1 MAFTSKIAY
10 GQNSE
15 DVVLR
20 RALEDIDAGFYVEVG
35 ANDPTDTSISRSFY
49 DAGWRGIAIEPVP
62 ALAEHFRQE
71 RPRDQVVQAA
81 ATATDTD
88 AVTLHVI
95 EGTGLSTLVADIS
108 EEHATSGYP
117 AEPVQV
123 QGRTLDSILAEAD
136 VPADI
141 HFMVIDT
148 EGTEADVLA
157 GLDLTRWRPW
167 ILVVEATRPRT
178 PTPSHAGWEP
188 DLLAADYEFCLFDG
202 LSRFYV
208 AAEHAD
214 RLRDRLS
221 TPANPLDQFVAVDL
235 HVREQ
240 ELAEARAELDRAREE
255 LDRTAAELDR
265 AREELE
271 HTQAELQATQQ
282 DLIRWRGSVL
292 TRWTEAADGG
302 AAVEGRPNH
311 EVIHLRQ
318 ELAATRST
326 LSWRVTAPLRA
337 VQSRRL
343 RSWR

>member
-1 MAFTSKIAY
+1 VAFPSKIAY

-20 RALEDIDAGFYVEVG
+20 RALEEVDDGFYVEVG
-35 ANDPTDTSISRSFY
+35 ANDPTETSISRAFY
-49 DAGWRGIAIEPVP
+49 DAGWRGIAIEPVEE
-62 ALAEHFRQE
+62 LADRFRRE
-71 RPRDQVVQAA
+71 RPRDSVVQAA
-81 ATATDTD
+81 ATATDVE

-95 EGTGLSTLVADIS
+95 ADTGLSTLVADIS
-108 EEHATSGYP
+108 DEHATAGYE
-117 AEPVQV
+117 AQPVQV
-123 QGRTLDSILAEAD
+123 RGRRLDSILAEAD
-136 VPADI
+136 VPGDI

-167 ILVVEATRPRT
+167 VLVVEATHPRT
-178 PTPSHAGWEP
+178 TTPSHEAWEP
-188 DLLAADYEFCLFDG
+188 GLLAAGYELCLFDG

-208 AAEHAD
+208 ADEHAD

-221 TPANPLDQFVAVDL
+221 TPASTLDEFVPV
-235 HVREQ
+235 HWHRQEQ
-240 ELAEARAELDRAREE
+240 ELGAVRAELDRTRQ
-255 LDRTAAELDR
+255 
-265 AREELE
+265 ELE
-271 HTQAELQATQQ
+271 QQLAQARAELQETQQ
-282 DLIRWRGSVL
+282 ELIRWRGSVL
-292 TRWTEAADGG
+292 ARWAEAADGG
-302 AAVEGRPNH
+302 GSIEGRPSH

>member
-1 MAFTSKIAY
+1 MASPFLIAY

-20 RALEDIDAGFYVEVG
+20 RALADVDSGFYVEVG
-35 ANDPTDTSISRSFY
+35 ANDPTETSISRAFY
-49 DAGWRGIAIEPVP
+49 DAGWRGIAIEPVET
-62 ALAEHFRQE
+62 LAERFRQE

-81 ATATDTD
+81 ATAADVD

-95 EGTGLSTLVADIS
+95 EGTGLSTLVAGIS
-108 EEHATSGYP
+108 DEHASAGYQ
-117 AEPVQV
+117 AIPVQV
-123 QGRTLDSILAEAD
+123 PGRSLDGILAAAD
-136 VPADI
+136 VPDDI

-167 ILVVEATRPRT
+167 ILVVEATHPRT
-178 PTPSHAGWEP
+178 TTPSHDAWEP
-188 DLLAADYEFCLFDG
+188 GLRAAGYELCLFDG

-208 AAEHAD
+208 ATEHAE

-221 TPANPLDQFVAVDL
+221 IPASTLDDFTPLYW
-235 HVREQ
+235 HR
-240 ELAEARAELDRAREE
+240 RAEE
-255 LDRTAAELDR
+255 LDAVRNELARTAD
-265 AREELE
+265 ELE
-271 HTQAELQATQQ
+271 RTRSDLGSTQQ
-282 DLIRWRGSVL
+282 ELIRWRGKVL
-292 TRWTEAADGG
+292 ARWAEAAAGSGG
-302 AAVEGRPNH
+302 GAVEGRPNH

-318 ELAATRST
+318 ELAATRGT
-326 LSWRVTAPLRA
+326 LSWRITAPLRA

>member
-1 MAFTSKIAY
+1 MTSPFEIAY
-10 GQNSE
+10 GQNAE

-20 RALEDIDAGFYVEVG
+20 RALEDVESGFYVEVG
-35 ANDPTDTSISRSFY
+35 ANDPTETSISRAFY
-49 DAGWRGIAIEPVP
+49 DAGWRGIAIEPVEE
-62 ALAEHFRQE
+62 LAGRFRQE

-81 ATATDTD
+81 ATATDVD

-108 EEHATSGYP
+108 GEHATAGY
-117 AEPVQV
+117 AAQPVQV
-123 QGRTLDSILAEAD
+123 RGRTLDGILAAAD
-136 VPADI
+136 VPDDI

-148 EGTEADVLA
+148 EGTEAHVLA

-167 ILVVEATRPRT
+167 ILVIEATHPRT
-178 PTPSHAGWEP
+178 TTPSHEAWEP
-188 DLLAADYEFCLFDG
+188 DLLAAGYELCLFDG

-208 AAEHAD
+208 ATEHAD

-221 TPANPLDQFVAVDL
+221 VPASALDAFTPF
-235 HVREQ
+235 HWHRREQ
-240 ELAEARAELDRAREE
+240 ELGAVRAELNGARRDLEQT
-255 LDRTAAELDR
+255 RAELH
-265 AREELE
+265 E
-271 HTQAELQATQQ
+271 TQQ
-282 DLIRWRGSVL
+282 ELIRWRGAVL
-292 TRWTEAADGG
+292 ARWAEAAAGG
-302 AAVEGRPNH
+302 GSVEGRSSH

-318 ELAATRST
+318 ELAATRAT

>member
-20 RALEDIDAGFYVEVG
+20 RALEEVDDGFYVEVG
-35 ANDPTDTSISRSFY
+35 ANDPTETSISRAFY
-49 DAGWRGIAIEPVP
+49 DAGWRGIAIEPVE
-62 ALAEHFRQE
+62 ALAERFRRE

-81 ATATDTD
+81 ATATDVE

-95 EGTGLSTLVADIS
+95 EDTGLSTLVADIS
-108 EEHATSGYP
+108 DEHATSGYE
-117 AEPVQV
+117 ARPVQV
-123 QGRTLDSILAEAD
+123 EGRSLDTVLAAAD
-136 VPADI
+136 VPGDI

-148 EGTEADVLA
+148 EGTEADVLT

-167 ILVVEATRPRT
+167 ILVVEATHPNT
-178 PTPSHAGWEP
+178 PTPSHGAWEP
-188 DLLAADYEFCLFDG
+188 DLLAAGYEFCLFDG

-221 TPANPLDQFVAVDL
+221 APANPLDEFVPA
-235 HVREQ
+235 HRHRQEQ
-240 ELAEARAELDRAREE
+240 ELHAVRAELDRTR
-255 LDRTAAELDR
+255 R
-265 AREELE
+265 ELE
-271 HTQAELQATQQ
+271 QELEETRDELRESQQ
-282 DLIRWRGSVL
+282 ELIRWRGAVL
-292 TRWTEAADGG
+292 ARWAEAAEGG
-302 AAVEGRPNH
+302 GSVQGRPSH

-326 LSWRVTAPLRA
+326 VSWRVTAPLRA

>member
-1 MAFTSKIAY
+1 MSSPFDIAY

-20 RALEDIDAGFYVEVG
+20 RALADVDAGFYVEVG
-35 ANDPTDTSISRSFY
+35 ANDPTETSISRAFY
-49 DAGWRGIAIEPVP
+49 DAGWRGIAVEPVE
-62 ALAEHFRQE
+62 ALAERFRRE

-81 ATATDTD
+81 ATATDVD

-108 EEHATSGYP
+108 DEHATAGYE
-117 AEPVQV
+117 AQPVQV
-123 QGRTLDSILAEAD
+123 RGRRLDDVLAAAD
-136 VPADI
+136 VPDDI

-157 GLDLTRWRPW
+157 GLDLRRWRPW
-167 ILVVEATRPRT
+167 ILVVEATHPRT
-178 PTPSHAGWEP
+178 STPSHEAWEP
-188 DLLAADYEFCLFDG
+188 GVLAAGYEFCLFDG

-214 RLRDRLS
+214 RLRAALS
-221 TPANPLDQFVAVDL
+221 APAGPLDAAVPL
-235 HVREQ
+235 RWHRQEQ
-240 ELAEARAELDRAREE
+240 ELGAVREE
-255 LDRTAAELDR
+255 LARTRRDLEQALEET
-265 AREELE
+265 REELRE
-271 HTQAELQATQQ
+271 AHQE
-282 DLIRWRGSVL
+282 LIRWRGVVL
-292 TRWTEAADGG
+292 ARWAEAAEGG
-302 AAVEGRPNH
+302 GSVQGRPNH

-318 ELAATRST
+318 ELAATRAT
-326 LSWRVTAPLRA
+326 LSWRITAPLRA